1 MYIFRYSSSNSVLE
15 VGNQESSR
23 VSQTP
28 CHNIDMSLQKVR
40 LIYFFIIV
48 TRITMDLSESSSE
61 DNDIKYRVS
70 NNFVFQ
76 SIMRPNILYNPRYM
90 TVAKRISLR
99 PLVQAVEA
107 IQKLISM
114 YNKTCASL
122 NEESNGKKRK
132 NAKDP
137 RETHHHD

>member
-1 MYIFRYSSSNSVLE
+1 M
-15 VGNQESSR
+15 
-23 VSQTP
+23 T
-28 CHNIDMSLQKVR
+28 HIDY
-40 LIYFFIIV
+40 LIYFFIFV
-48 TRITMDLSESSSE
+48 TRITMDLSEDSSE
-61 DNDIKYRVS
+61 GNDIKYRVS

-114 YNKTCASL
+114 YNKTCTSL
-122 NEESNGKKRK
+122 NEESNGQNRK
-132 NAKDP
+132 N
-137 RETHHHD
+137 TL